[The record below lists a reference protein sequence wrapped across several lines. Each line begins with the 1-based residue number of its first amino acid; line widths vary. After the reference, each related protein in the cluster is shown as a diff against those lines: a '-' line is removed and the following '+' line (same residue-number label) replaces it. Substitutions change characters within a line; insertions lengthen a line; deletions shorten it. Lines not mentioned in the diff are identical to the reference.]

1 MGNFLKNEENF
12 LKRATTK
19 TIMSKKDSTSQE
31 VPNIIFFAVVALIIF
46 SLSMATHIR
55 NAIWGDEIV
64 ILLDIMKKSPRKARP
79 HYILGFL
86 YDEGGQVDNAIRE
99 FEVALTLDPNYAE
112 AHNNLGV
119 AYFKKG
125 WMDKAVERFQ
135 IAIRLDSKYADAYNN
150 LGYVYNA
157 KGWFDKAIE
166 QYEMSLKLQSDSA
179 ETRNNLGVAYK
190 NKGWIDRAIG
200 EYETALRIQPN
211 PGILYNL
218 ANVYDMK
225 GLHDKAEET
234 RRKAKV
240 LEEEK

>member
-1 MGNFLKNEENF
+1 MLKNHSIHWEF
-12 LKRATTK
+12 T
-19 TIMSKKDSTSQE
+19 Q
-31 VPNIIFFAVVALIIF
+31 IFYFVLVVLVIF
-46 SLSMATHIR
+46 PLTMATQIR

-64 ILLDIMKKSPRKARP
+64 VLLDIMKKSPRKARP

-86 YDEGGQVDNAIRE
+86 YDERGQVDNAIRE

-119 AYFKKG
+119 AYYKKG
-125 WMDKAVERFQ
+125 WMDQAIEKFQ

-225 GLHDKAEET
+225 GLHDKAEEI